1 MNEKERMRFRVREL
15 YTNDSA
21 QLKIKQTKS
30 FEDLLDDQIGQ
41 RNVHHEDI
49 QKKVKNI

>member
-1 MNEKERMRFRVREL
+1 MREL
-15 YTNDSA
+15 YDNDAA

-30 FEDLLDDQIGQ
+30 FEELLDDQIGQ

-49 QKKVKNI
+49 QRKVQNIEKLHSE

>member
-1 MNEKERMRFRVREL
+1 MRFRVREL
-15 YTNDSA
+15 YDNDSA
-21 QLKIKQTKS
+21 QLKIHQTKA

-49 QKKVKNI
+49 LKRK

>member
-1 MNEKERMRFRVREL
+1 MRFRVREL
-15 YTNDSA
+15 YTNDAA
-21 QLKIKQTKS
+21 QLKVERNKS

-49 QKKVKNI
+49 